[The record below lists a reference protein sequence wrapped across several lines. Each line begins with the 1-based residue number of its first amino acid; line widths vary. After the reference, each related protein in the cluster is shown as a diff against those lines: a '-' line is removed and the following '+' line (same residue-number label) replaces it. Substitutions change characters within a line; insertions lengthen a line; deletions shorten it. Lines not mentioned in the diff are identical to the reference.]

1 MDVKKEIDPDLYRPV
16 RADEQI
22 VVGDFTVTPFSNSH
36 DAANPVGYRAEA
48 DGHAVRRSAVHTYRR
63 IPGRTAGPRKSR

>member
-48 DGHAVRRSAVHTYRR
+48 EV
-63 IPGRTAGPRKSR
+63 IQ